1 MSSEERIANN
11 RSVQILMFTAGLILL
26 TVIFVWFFQEQIDK
40 SFLNT
45 AIVVF
50 VVFLLVARFIIGLI
64 DLLNK

>member
-1 MSSEERIANN
+1 MSPEERIANN
-11 RSVQILMFTAGLILL
+11 RSVQILMFTDGLLLL

-50 VVFLLVARFIIGLI
+50 VVFLLVSRFIIGLI